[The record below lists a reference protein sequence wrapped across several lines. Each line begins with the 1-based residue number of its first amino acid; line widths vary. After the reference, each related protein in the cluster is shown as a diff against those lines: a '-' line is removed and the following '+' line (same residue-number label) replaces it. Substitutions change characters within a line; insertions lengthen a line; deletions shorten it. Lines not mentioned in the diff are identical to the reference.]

1 MSAAT
6 TKAWSSSIQY
16 QAISSIPAS
25 NGWQPSATA
34 AVPFGP
40 GWALDFWTMKSN
52 TFQSGMWL
60 RQDEEPL
67 SNCDRCWK
75 VWSDVGRR
83 PRELYHYRDLASRG
97 YDHIRPTFAYG
108 FGCHYFFQNWAQDE
122 AFAGLSQEIFGE
134 FRCGKT
140 QLCHSLAVM
149 AQLPSNMG
157 GANGKVGTG
166 QIGHIRVLIIH
177 IVIIIINIIVVAR
190 ITKVAIDYKVFVVE
204 FPNHYI
210 IYIVTWSN
218 VLNLHRPSM
227 HVYTKLI
234 KPCHSVRLIGLYNYL
249 YQTYNPP
256 QLPGD
261 LHRHRGYLSA
271 WSRSSDRGGQRC

>member
-1 MSAAT
+1 MT
-6 TKAWSSSIQY
+6 TLQQLQLFLLDEHLI
-16 QAISSIPAS
+16 
-25 NGWQPSATA
+25 
-34 AVPFGP
+34 FGP
-40 GWALDFWTMKSN
+40 WNPTQSNQGCDWGKMKSR
-52 TFQSGMWL
+52 FQIATGAGKFDQMLGGGPESCTITETWHREDTTYFCIVWL
-60 RQDEEPL
+60 WMSP
-67 SNCDRCWK
+67 
-75 VWSDVGRR
+75 
-83 PRELYHYRDLASRG
+83 
-97 YDHIRPTFAYG
+97 
-108 FGCHYFFQNWAQDE
+108 FFQNWAQDE

-177 IVIIIINIIVVAR
+177 IVIIIINIIVVVR
-190 ITKVAIDYKVFVVE
+190 ITNVAISYKVFVVE

-234 KPCHSVRLIGLYNYL
+234 KPCHSVRLIGLYDYL

-271 WSRSSDRGGQRC
+271 WSRSSDRGGQRCERRGGDGQHRLCPMRLGSNWFQLLEAKAC